1 MKERKEEVSRAEIK
15 LSNMTRSS
23 EGQNTKTVK
32 SRTKQTNR
40 QTVKAWTKQQID
52 KAWTKLTNRQSLDKT
67 DKRSM
72 FGQTSQAPNKVK
84 LTQVKVR
91 SEYRRK

>member
-1 MKERKEEVSRAEIK
+1 MEERKEEVSRAEIK

-32 SRTKQTNR
+32 SRTKQTNS
-40 QTVKAWTKQQID
+40 QGLD
-52 KAWTKLTNRQSLDKT
+52 KTANRQSLDKT
-67 DKRSM
+67 DKRSRL
-72 FGQTSQAPNKVK
+72 GQTSQAPNKVK

>member
-52 KAWTKLTNRQSLDKT
+52 KAWTKQTKLGQNRQT
-67 DKRSM
+67 
-72 FGQTSQAPNKVK
+72 VK
-84 LTQVKVR
+84 AWTNQPGPK
-91 SEYRRK
+91 

>member
-1 MKERKEEVSRAEIK
+1 MEERKEEVSRAEIK

-52 KAWTKLTNRQSLDKT
+52 KAWTKQTKLGQNRQT
-67 DKRSM
+67 
-72 FGQTSQAPNKVK
+72 VK
-84 LTQVKVR
+84 ALSPARPQIK
-91 SEYRRK
+91 